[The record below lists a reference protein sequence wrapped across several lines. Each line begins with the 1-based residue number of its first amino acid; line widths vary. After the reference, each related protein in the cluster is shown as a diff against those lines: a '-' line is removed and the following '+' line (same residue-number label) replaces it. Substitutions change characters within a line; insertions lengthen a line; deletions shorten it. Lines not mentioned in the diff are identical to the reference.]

1 MGNYLSG
8 VVVGFREGLEAFLIV
23 VIMLRFLRKTGRAE
37 LCKSVGLGAV
47 IGVLLS
53 LLVGG
58 GLYAL
63 SSAVG
68 KLDQAAKLWESGA
81 SLAALGLIT
90 TFIVWMIRHG
100 SDMVRT
106 VEQDT
111 ARNLSRSGVLLIS
124 ALMVAREGVEIAIF
138 SFAGEYELP
147 AIFLGTG
154 AALILTVLIYFS
166 LVNVNLKTI
175 FNLTLLYL
183 ILQAGFLLG
192 YGIHEGLEAL
202 EQMGVLAE
210 SSGLLLGAVWCCRL
224 HVQRNSDDP
233 KTQRSLFQWALWRR
247 RALSNAPQ
255 NDRIRRAVSTRP
267 GRSASER
274 ESSASDSFSRC
285 RSGPKFR

>member
-210 SSGLLLGAVWCCRL
+210 SSGLLIKAYNLSGTVLDHKNGVLGLPLYVLLGWHSRPEIPQFAAQYLYTILLLCFWR
-224 HVQRNSDDP
+224 
-233 KTQRSLFQWALWRR
+233 KTQKY
-247 RALSNAPQ
+247 
-255 NDRIRRAVSTRP
+255 
-267 GRSASER
+267 SA
-274 ESSASDSFSRC
+274 A
-285 RSGPKFR
+285 